1 MKTVSLY
8 IPCFNAAKTICFC
21 LDAVFKQTCPL
32 EEVLVID
39 DGSIDETVELA
50 NQYPVRVIKQNKNF
64 GLAAARNTAIRNA
77 RAEFIASLDADC
89 VPEPDWL
96 KHLMERFDS
105 PKIAGIGGKLLESDS
120 SSVFDFWRSVHMKQ
134 YWQDDET
141 SPPFLFGSNTV
152 FRKEAFINIG
162 FYNESYKSNYEDVD
176 ICNRLKKLNYT
187 LLYEPRAIARHLRY
201 DNICSLLNSYWRW
214 NLGYYLKEG
223 YYSSPEKF
231 IFKLKDNVGLANR
244 YIEEDFR
251 CRRYR
256 LLYLDFLLAL
266 HHSLRDFEYFIFQ
279 NNQNNSSYTPLSFW
293 LSLLDLTFFYH
304 FDSERDDMRSLMSE
318 KFRFLQNFFALNL
331 IFGRFVQDNFKNNQF
346 VKILYHHLL
355 LSVYNVNNACS
366 LDKLLNL
373 VELHRDWSG
382 LINRQHPSLN
392 ILFLQN
398 LFLNFKECL
407 ESLIRCYPDLTQ
419 RVEFSAEE
427 TYKSQSL
434 CEEGYSDENR
444 NE

>member
-8 IPCFNAAKTICFC
+8 IPCFNAAKTILFC
-21 LDAVFKQTCPL
+21 LDAVFKQTYPL

-39 DGSIDETVELA
+39 DGSTDETVKLA
-50 NQYPVRVIKQNKNF
+50 NQYPVRAIKQHKNL
-64 GLAAARNTAIRNA
+64 GLAAARNVAIRNTN
-77 RAEFIASLDADC
+77 AEFISSLDADC
-89 VPEPDWL
+89 APENEWL

-105 PKIAGIGGKLLESDS
+105 PKIAGAGGKLLEIDS

-134 YWQDDET
+134 CWQDDET

-176 ICNRLKKLNYT
+176 ICNRLKKSNYT
-187 LLYEPRAIARHLRY
+187 LLYEPRAIVRHLRY

-266 HHSLRDFEYFIFQ
+266 HHSLRDFEYFIFK
-279 NNQNNSSYTPLSFW
+279 NDPNVSSYAPFSSW

-304 FDSERDDMRSLMSE
+304 MDIDRGNRRSLIS
-318 KFRFLQNFFALNL
+318 KNLNFLQNFFAFNL
-331 IFGRFVQDNFKNNQF
+331 ILGKLVQDKFEGNQF
-346 VKILYHHLL
+346 IKTLYSHLF
-355 LSVYNVNNACS
+355 LSVCNIKDNYS
-366 LDKLLNL
+366 LEKLLNL
-373 VELHRDWSG
+373 VELRRDWSS
-382 LINRQHPSLN
+382 LISIPHSHLNIQFLENLSLN
-392 ILFLQN
+392 LSEWLG
-398 LFLNFKECL
+398 
-407 ESLIRCYPDLTQ
+407 RLTYCSPEL
-419 RVEFSAEE
+419 VKMIENSAEE
-427 TYKSQSL
+427 TSRSQIL
-434 CEEGYSDENR
+434 F
-444 NE
+444 